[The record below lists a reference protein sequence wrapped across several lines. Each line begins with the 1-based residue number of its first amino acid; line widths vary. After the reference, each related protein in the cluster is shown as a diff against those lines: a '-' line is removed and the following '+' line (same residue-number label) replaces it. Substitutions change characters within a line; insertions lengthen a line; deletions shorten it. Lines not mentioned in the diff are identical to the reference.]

1 MEYSQIYRSSCSS
14 PSDSVTGKQPINY
27 LSLETTGLDQDLHV
41 HGTSKLCQELFVG
54 DRRNINILGQI
65 PNESFCN
72 ISEFP
77 GSELL
82 TTSDKPVRR
91 PDLKNS
97 LETYV
102 NTRCRMQLGPSSS
115 KRLSAVPSIQENLVK
130 YIHPLLSADGKDV
143 VLEVDCGSN
152 EGHLYL
158 SRLCR
163 GSKGSCILFQN
174 TWLTPNQFQSIS
186 GREAAKDWKRSI
198 RHRGRSVK
206 LLLSK
211 GILAHNLECYCQTGI
226 SLPTDWQV
234 RMLFR

>member
-1 MEYSQIYRSSCSS
+1 MEYFQIHRSSCSS
-14 PSDSVTGKQPINY
+14 PSEPVTRKQQINY
-27 LSLETTGLDQDLHV
+27 ISLQTTGLDLDLHV
-41 HGTSKLCQELFVG
+41 HGTSQVCQGFFVG
-54 DRRNINILGQI
+54 DRRNINILDQL

-77 GSELL
+77 RSELL

-91 PDLKNS
+91 PDLKNC

-102 NTRCRMQLGPSSS
+102 NTRCRVQLGPSSS
-115 KRLSAVPSIQENLVK
+115 ERLSAVPSRQENPMK
-130 YIHPLLSADGKDV
+130 YIHPLLSADGKEV
-143 VLEVDCGSN
+143 VLEVECGSN
-152 EGHLYL
+152 KGHLYL
-158 SRLCR
+158 SRLCG
-163 GSKGSCILFQN
+163 GSKGSCIVFQN

-211 GILAHNLECYCQTGI
+211 GILAHNPECYSQTGI
-226 SLPTDWQV
+226 KSSTDWQV
-234 RMLFR
+234 RMPLR